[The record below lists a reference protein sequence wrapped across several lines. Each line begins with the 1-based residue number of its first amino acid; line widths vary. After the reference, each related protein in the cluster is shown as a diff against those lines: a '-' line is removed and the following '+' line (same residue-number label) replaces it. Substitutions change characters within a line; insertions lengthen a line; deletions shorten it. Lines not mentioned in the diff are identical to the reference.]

1 MNFSILAAAAVAGVQ
16 QPAPMTPPQPAA
28 QAPLQLTC
36 VGAGTANKTF
46 SETVQSKTR
55 IPTPPGEL
63 SKEKTQTTTVQRRVQ
78 QDFADQVDVRLFS
91 GDDRI
96 RMPRAMLPE
105 LHGGSGGWF
114 KLKNV
119 TGDERSIRAKI
130 AVAFLVSP
138 KLFIDRVT
146 GIISISGDI
155 GDYSGQCEP
164 YDPNA
169 RPRF

>member
-1 MNFSILAAAAVAGVQ
+1 MIGVFLAAAAQAGA
-16 QPAPMTPPQPAA
+16 APPSPM
-28 QAPLQLTC
+28 APLQLTC
-36 VGAGTANKTF
+36 VGAGTANKTI
-46 SETVQSKTR
+46 SEKVESKSR
-55 IPTPPGEL
+55 LPAPPGQL
-63 SKEKTQTTTVQRRVQ
+63 SQDKTETKTISRKIQ
-78 QDFADQVDVRLFS
+78 QEFADQVDVRLFS

-119 TGDERSIRAKI
+119 TGDQRTIQAKI

-155 GDYSGQCEP
+155 GDYSGQCEV